1 MDKLKN
7 WCYKF
12 DCKQTIIHSKI
23 LYTLAL
29 IVELVPYFA
38 FASEEPSGE
47 PVGVMEFFGN
57 IYLTISKWVIEG
69 HEELLLLHFLIISSV
84 TLFPLCLLYPSKK
97 KIKYKEFVLNYIEQK
112 IKYDFIKS
120 FILYMF
126 CLFFYVCSDYNMAFV
141 YFAVI
146 VFVYQLL
153 MFPTKNR
160 VVRMAEKMRAELP
173 EIPPMSDEE
182 SEAFAKDFLKKLG
195 IK

>member
-1 MDKLKN
+1 
-7 WCYKF
+7 
-12 DCKQTIIHSKI
+12 
-23 LYTLAL
+23 
-29 IVELVPYFA
+29 
-38 FASEEPSGE
+38 
-47 PVGVMEFFGN
+47 
-57 IYLTISKWVIEG
+57 
-69 HEELLLLHFLIISSV
+69 
-84 TLFPLCLLYPSKK
+84 
-97 KIKYKEFVLNYIEQK
+97 
-112 IKYDFIKS
+112 
-120 FILYMF
+120 
-126 CLFFYVCSDYNMAFV
+126 MAFV